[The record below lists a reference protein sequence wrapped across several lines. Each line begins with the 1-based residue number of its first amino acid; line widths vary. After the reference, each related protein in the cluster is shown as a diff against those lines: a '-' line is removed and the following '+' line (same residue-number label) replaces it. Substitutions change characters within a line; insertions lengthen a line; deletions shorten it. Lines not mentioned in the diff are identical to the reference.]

1 MVDGNG
7 WSTARPCRFNP
18 GTEPVANLQEGML
31 APGTAWTDAENLAAT
46 GIFFIFFKWKLYCS
60 ILFYRII
67 SFVFVPIIIY
77 QLNFFYLLLLHWYVR
92 DCKSMTEV
100 QELLVPSSRE

>member
-1 MVDGNG
+1 MGPRAGLDGCG
-7 WSTARPCRFNP
+7 KSRPPP
-18 GTEPVANLQEGML
+18 G
-31 APGTAWTDAENLAAT
+31 
-46 GIFFIFFKWKLYCS
+46 FFFFKWKLYCS
-60 ILFYRII
+60 ILFYRVI

-77 QLNFFYLLLLHWYVR
+77 QLNSFYLLLLHSYVR